1 MRVDN
6 STSPMAMESAAAAQD
21 IMAQIHANGIRNVR
35 LVLTDLYGV
44 PRGKLV
50 SVERFERA
58 LTEGHPF
65 AIPLLACNL
74 WEEHAPSERTFSED
88 IGYRNGVLYCDPK
101 TFAALPW
108 TTATAHILT
117 DLCDDADEIM
127 PTPRAVLRRVIE
139 DARSLGLEPMFGNE
153 LEFYV
158 FRPDDPGGFAPI
170 VGPQSWFSVHALG
183 MAHEFVDRLEG
194 TVTKMGLGVYE
205 IFAEHGAGQFEINFE
220 PGTDVLAIDRA
231 VATKMAI
238 KEVAQSLGLRAT
250 FMAKPTNRVDT
261 PPSGYHLHQ
270 TLMNPEGKNLFQDEG
285 EPDELSALARHYI
298 AGQLLHARAM
308 TGAVAGS
315 VTAYKRYQVGTWA
328 PVQVAWG
335 VENRTALVRGLPA
348 GRNTRIENRLGGA
361 DANPYILAAVMVAAG
376 IDGIRRRLDPGP
388 PTASNLF
395 KEITFPRLPANPA
408 EGLDA
413 FLSDDELVQA
423 LGSTFS
429 TTYAEML
436 RFDWERFLRHVT
448 DWEISEYRE
457 ML

>member
-1 MRVDN
+1 
-6 STSPMAMESAAAAQD
+6 MATESAAATKD
-21 IMAQIHANGIRNVR
+21 IMERIHAGGIRNVR

-44 PRGKLV
+44 PRGKLI
-50 SVERFERA
+50 SAERFERA

-101 TFAALPW
+101 TFTALPW
-108 TTATAHILT
+108 ASATAHVLT
-117 DLCDDADEIM
+117 DLCDDMDEIM

-158 FRPDDPGGFAPI
+158 FRPDDSGGLAPI

-183 MAHEFVDRLEG
+183 MAHEFVDMLQG
-194 TVTKMGLGVYE
+194 TVTKMGLRVYE

-220 PGTDVLAIDRA
+220 PGTDVLAIDRV

-270 TLMNPEGKNLFQDEG
+270 TVMSPEGKNLFQDEA
-285 EPDELSALARHYI
+285 EPDGLSGLARHYI

-308 TGAVAGS
+308 TGAVANS

-348 GRNTRIENRLGGA
+348 GENTRIENRLGGA
-361 DANPYILAAVMVAAG
+361 DTNPYILAAVMVAAG
-376 IDGIRRRLDPGP
+376 IDGIRKRLDPGP
-388 PTASNLF
+388 PTAGNLF
-395 KEITFPRLPANPA
+395 KEITFPRLPTNPA

-413 FLSDDELVQA
+413 LLSDDDLVQA

-436 RFDWERFLRHVT
+436 RFDWQRFLSHVT
-448 DWEISEYRE
+448 DWEINEYRE